1 MTSCPCPTSTT
12 FDRFLCPIGQVLLVI
27 LLGRYCQG
35 GFYMIDERS
44 IARRIREER
53 RKAGISQ
60 DCLGKKLG
68 VDGFYISK
76 LENNKKGLSLN
87 MIAEIS
93 KALNVSADYLIFGND
108 LRKDGLEDKLATVLH
123 GCSDNERKVLYEAI
137 CALKRIL
144 INNRYDK

>member
-1 MTSCPCPTSTT
+1 
-12 FDRFLCPIGQVLLVI
+12 
-27 LLGRYCQG
+27 
-35 GFYMIDERS
+35 MIDERS
-44 IARRIREER
+44 IAKRIREER

-93 KALNVSADYLIFGND
+93 KALHVSADYLIFGNE
-108 LRKDGLEDKLATVLH
+108 LRNDCAEGKTANVLH
-123 GCSDNERKVLYEAI
+123 GCSDNERQIIYEAV
-137 CALKRIL
+137 CALKQIL
-144 INNRYDK
+144 INNRR

>member
-1 MTSCPCPTSTT
+1 MA
-12 FDRFLCPIGQVLLVI
+12 GAA
-27 LLGRYCQG
+27 
-35 GFYMIDERS
+35 RS
-44 IARRIREER
+44 LPEMGMGEASDD
-53 RKAGISQ
+53 GTH
-60 DCLGKKLG
+60 DKLG

-93 KALNVSADYLIFGND
+93 KALHVSADYLIFGND
-108 LRKDGLEDKLATVLH
+108 LRKDGLEDKFATVLH

>member
-1 MTSCPCPTSTT
+1 
-12 FDRFLCPIGQVLLVI
+12 
-27 LLGRYCQG
+27 
-35 GFYMIDERS
+35 MIDERS
-44 IARRIREER
+44 IAKRIREER

-93 KALNVSADYLIFGND
+93 NALHVSADYLIFGNE
-108 LRKDGLEDKLATVLH
+108 LRNDCSEGKTTNVLH
-123 GCSDNERKVLYEAI
+123 GCSDNERQIIYEAV

-144 INNRYDK
+144 INNRR